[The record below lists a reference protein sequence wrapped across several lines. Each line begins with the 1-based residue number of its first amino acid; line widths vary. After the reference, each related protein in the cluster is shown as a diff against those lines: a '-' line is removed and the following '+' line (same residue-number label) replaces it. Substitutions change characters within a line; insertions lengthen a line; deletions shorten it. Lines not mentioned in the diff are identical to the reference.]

1 MTTGKT
7 IALTRQTFVW
17 KVMSIFFIVLSTLLM
32 GFPGGAEVKASA
44 CNLGDLG
51 SIPGWGRFPGEG
63 NDSIL
68 AWRIPWTEGPGGLQS
83 TGCKEP
89 DMTERL

>member
-44 CNLGDLG
+44 CNLGDPG
-51 SIPGWGRFPGEG
+51 SIPRLGRSSGEENG
-63 NDSIL
+63 NPLQYSFLENSMD
-68 AWRIPWTEGPGGLQS
+68 GGS
-83 TGCKEP
+83 W
-89 DMTERL
+89 